1 MKAKYQKILLIVGLT
16 LLLALLLTL
25 SSCTPVKYV
34 MIDAKDSTKLIEV
47 RKRIIY
53 QDVYQHSI
61 TPSYF
66 YNNIYPI
73 PYYMPIVIPRI
84 EYRQNPPRPQRKY

>member
-1 MKAKYQKILLIVGLT
+1 MKKIISICLIF
-16 LLLALLLTL
+16 LAILWFAMLIN
-25 SSCTPVKYV
+25 SCTPVKYV
-34 MIDAKDSTKLIEV
+34 IIDAKDSTKLIEV

-84 EYRQNPPRPQRKY
+84 EYRQNPPRSPRKY

>member
-1 MKAKYQKILLIVGLT
+1 MKKIISICLIFLGLLWFAMLIN
-16 LLLALLLTL
+16 
-25 SSCTPVKYV
+25 SCTQVKYV

-53 QDVYQHSI
+53 QDVYQHSMMP
-61 TPSYF
+61 TYF
-66 YNNIYPI
+66 YNNTYPI

-84 EYRQNPPRPQRKY
+84 EYRQNPPRPQRK